1 MSQTLSQ
8 NDTAQAAEL
17 LFEISKSDPDTEQ
30 RGEAMF
36 WLAQEYPQRA
46 RGWLLEVVK
55 TEQDEDVL
63 EQAVFA
69 ISQLPDG
76 DGDAILLDLAK
87 NAEVSRIVRRQALF
101 WLANSDND
109 ESVAALAELLTR

>member
-1 MSQTLSQ
+1 
-8 NDTAQAAEL
+8 
-17 LFEISKSDPDTEQ
+17 
-30 RGEAMF
+30 MF
-36 WLAQEYPQRA
+36 WLAEEYPQRA
-46 RGWLLEVVK
+46 QDWLLEVIN

-69 ISQLPDG
+69 ISQLPDSEG
-76 DGDAILLDLAK
+76 DRILLSLAK
-87 NAEVSRIVRRQALF
+87 NTEVPRIVRRQALF